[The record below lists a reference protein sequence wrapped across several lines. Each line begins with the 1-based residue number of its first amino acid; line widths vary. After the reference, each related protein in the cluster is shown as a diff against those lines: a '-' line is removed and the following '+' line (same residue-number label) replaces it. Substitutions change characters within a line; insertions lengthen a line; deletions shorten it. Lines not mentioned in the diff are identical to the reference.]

1 MDAYTMERDHIPA
14 TMQEARHRWRTH
26 TRHVLTNEIRQ
37 WIKNHGLC
45 WNEDERGPFVTI
57 DDCKLRFWKRR
68 TGAGAQ
74 HVYCG
79 LAVR

>member
-1 MDAYTMERDHIPA
+1 MEQDYIPA
-14 TMQEARHRWRTH
+14 TMAEARKRWRTH
-26 TRHVLTNEIRQ
+26 TRHVLTDEIAR
-37 WIKNHGLC
+37 WLKEHGIS
-45 WNEDERGPFVTI
+45 WNEDERGPFVVV

-68 TGAGAQ
+68 TCVGAE